1 VKIVSG
7 AKTDVGL
14 MRDVNQDAYLVSE
27 PMYVVA
33 DGIGGHIAGD
43 IASST
48 AVDVI
53 SDEQKNVDPA
63 NPESLV
69 SVIRRANDAIRE
81 KVQADPS
88 LRGMGTTC
96 TLLLIDASQ
105 AHLAHVGDS
114 RAYLQREGELS
125 QISEDHTLVGRMVQ
139 EGRLTP
145 EDAQRHPQRNVI
157 TRALSGDG
165 DIDVDLKTLEL
176 ATGDRL
182 LLCSDGLSGM
192 VDNETIR
199 TTLIDESD
207 PQHAAERLVELANYA
222 GGEDNITVVI
232 IDVADDS
239 SIQSNETATAQSE
252 DVAEPQPPREVVVK
266 TRSRWRRRAIT
277 GLIVLALLAVAAYFI
292 VARILDNSFYVGVGE
307 RGRVTIYRGIPDE
320 IVGLSLHEAEQ
331 TTDLLF
337 TDLPEFLQDDVEEG
351 RIKTGSLSEAEQR
364 VASLQETADSFDEE
378 RRRNDKGQ

>member
-1 VKIVSG
+1 VKIVAG

-14 MRDVNQDAYLVSE
+14 LRDVNQDAYLVSE

-33 DGIGGHIAGD
+33 DGIGGHIAGEV
-43 IASST
+43 ASST

-53 SDEQKNVDPA
+53 SDEQKKVDPA
-63 NPESLV
+63 DPESLV
-69 SVIRRANDAIRE
+69 SLIRRANDAIRE

-96 TLLLIDASQ
+96 TLLFIDASQ

-165 DIDVDLKTLEL
+165 DIDVDLKTFEL
-176 ATGDRL
+176 ATGDRM

-207 PQHAAERLVELANYA
+207 PQRAAERLVELANHA
-222 GGEDNITVVI
+222 GGEDNITVVV
-232 IDVADDS
+232 IDVADAS
-239 SIQSNETATAQSE
+239 SIPSNETATAQSE
-252 DVAEPQPPREVVVK
+252 DVAEPQPREVVVK
-266 TRSRWRRRAIT
+266 PRSRWRRRAIS

-307 RGRVTIYRGIPDE
+307 RGRVTIYRGIPEE

-331 TTDLLF
+331 TTDLVF

-351 RIKTGSLSEAEQR
+351 RIKTRSLREAEQR

-378 RRRNDKGQ
+378 HRRNDKGQ